1 MIRATSAGSL
11 AGLKMVKFNTGKFGF
26 SLAILVAG
34 VSLLPGQLSA
44 RAKRPSAS
52 ALSPQGQRPAAHET
66 TRTTSHHRQSLSP
79 SRSRHGHR
87 KTAARRQPSW
97 AKVRLGSGRVEE
109 IQSALAHAGYY
120 QGEPTGTWD
129 DRTREAMRH
138 YQTANGFGATGLP
151 DAKSIMKLGLGPH
164 PLPEELAA
172 TTPQVNP
179 PQRADST
186 AQAPPQQ

>member
-1 MIRATSAGSL
+1 MIRATSAGGF
-11 AGLKMVKFNTGKFGF
+11 AGLKMVKFNTRKFGF
-26 SLAILVAG
+26 SLAILVTG
-34 VSLLPGQLSA
+34 VSLLPGQLAA

-52 ALSPQGQRPAAHET
+52 ALSLQSQRPAAHET

-79 SRSRHGHR
+79 SRSRHGRR
-87 KTAARRQPSW
+87 KTSARRQPSW
-97 AKVRLGSGRVEE
+97 TKVRLGSARVQE

-172 TTPQVNP
+172 TSAPINP

-186 AQAPPQQ
+186 AQAPQQ

>member
-1 MIRATSAGSL
+1 MIRATSAGSF
-11 AGLKMVKFNTGKFGF
+11 AGLKMMKFNTGKFRF
-26 SLAILVAG
+26 TLAILVAG

-79 SRSRHGHR
+79 SRSRHARR
-87 KTAARRQPSW
+87 KTSARRQLSW
-97 AKVRLGSGRVEE
+97 TKVRLGSGRVEE

-120 QGEPTGTWD
+120 QGEPTGRWD

-164 PLPEELAA
+164 PLPEELA
-172 TTPQVNP
+172 TSTQINP

>member
-1 MIRATSAGSL
+1 LIRATSAGSF
-11 AGLKMVKFNTGKFGF
+11 AGLKMMKFNTGKFRF
-26 SLAILVAG
+26 TLAILVAG

-79 SRSRHGHR
+79 SRSRHARR
-87 KTAARRQPSW
+87 KTSARRQLSW
-97 AKVRLGSGRVEE
+97 TKVRLGSGRVEE

-120 QGEPTGTWD
+120 QGEPTGRWD

-186 AQAPPQQ
+186 VQVPQQ

>member
-1 MIRATSAGSL
+1 MIRATSAGGF
-11 AGLKMVKFNTGKFGF
+11 AGLKMVKFNTRKFGF
-26 SLAILVAG
+26 SLAILVTG

-44 RAKRPSAS
+44 RPKRPSAS
-52 ALSPQGQRPAAHET
+52 ALSPRGQRPAAHET

-79 SRSRHGHR
+79 SRSRHSRR
-87 KTAARRQPSW
+87 KAVTRRQPSW
-97 AKVRLGSGRVEE
+97 TRVRLGSGRVEE
-109 IQSALAHAGYY
+109 IQGALSHAGYY

-129 DRTREAMRH
+129 DRTRDAMRH
-138 YQTANGFGATGLP
+138 YQSANGFGATGLP

-172 TTPQVNP
+172 TAVQINP

-186 AQAPPQQ
+186 VQAPHQ

>member
-1 MIRATSAGSL
+1 LIRATSAGSF
-11 AGLKMVKFNTGKFGF
+11 AGLKMMKFNTGKFRF
-26 SLAILVAG
+26 TLAILVAG

-52 ALSPQGQRPAAHET
+52 ALSLQGQRPAAHET
-66 TRTTSHHRQSLSP
+66 TGTTSHHRQSLSP
-79 SRSRHGHR
+79 SRSRHSRR
-87 KTAARRQPSW
+87 KTSARRQPSW
-97 AKVRLGSGRVEE
+97 TKVRLGSGRVGE
-109 IQSALAHAGYY
+109 IQGALSHAGYY
-120 QGEPTGTWD
+120 QGEPTGRWD
-129 DRTREAMRH
+129 DRTRDAMRH

-172 TTPQVNP
+172 TSVQINP

-186 AQAPPQQ
+186 VQAPQQ

>member
-1 MIRATSAGSL
+1 
-11 AGLKMVKFNTGKFGF
+11 MVRFDRSKFRF
-26 SLAILVAG
+26 SLAILAAG

-44 RAKRPSAS
+44 RAKSPSAS
-52 ALSPQGQRPAAHET
+52 ALSPRGQRPAAHET

-79 SRSRHGHR
+79 SRSRHGRR
-87 KTAARRQPSW
+87 KASARRQPSW
-97 AKVRLGSGRVEE
+97 TKVRLGSGRVEE

>member
-1 MIRATSAGSL
+1 LIRATSAGSF
-11 AGLKMVKFNTGKFGF
+11 AGLKMVKFNPGKFGF

-34 VSLLPGQLSA
+34 VTLLPGQLSA

-52 ALSPQGQRPAAHET
+52 ALSPQGQRLAAHQT
-66 TRTTSHHRQSLSP
+66 TRTASHHRQSLSP
-79 SRSRHGHR
+79 SHSRHGRR
-87 KTAARRQPSW
+87 KVARRQPSW
-97 AKVRLGSGRVEE
+97 TKVRLGSGRVGE
-109 IQSALAHAGYY
+109 IQNALAHAGYY

-172 TTPQVNP
+172 TSAQINP

-186 AQAPPQQ
+186 TQTPPQQ